1 MSRFFKEPK
10 KPDPA
15 LAALTSVLPR
25 LAPKGT
31 PRAPGDPMT
40 VPGRI
45 AHEQNKALEAQ
56 IADLRAEREA
66 GMVLLR
72 LDPKQIA
79 RTEFANRHDLSL
91 SDRDASFQ
99 QLKTSIREH
108 GQDTPVRVRPSA
120 AGSALPYELVEGHRR
135 HAACLALDTELDG
148 GFLILARLDAA
159 ATDTRD
165 LVLKMYR
172 ENAER
177 EDLSPYEY
185 GRMFQSWLSAKVF
198 TNQSDLAR
206 TVGLAQP
213 TVSAYMAIANY
224 PEALIHAFGDPR
236 QIAMRWWQP
245 LTHAL
250 KEDRNRV
257 LSLAGEIAALRPQLP
272 AEEVFKRLSAPKA
285 PGKKPSSASHE
296 ESVKIKGKVAFR
308 IARRDGRVAIKFARS
323 IDQSA
328 VKELAEKLKD
338 VAEEFLKGR
347 TP

>member
-1 MSRFFKEPK
+1 MAKLDDIRRAVEQRQHAPAQ
-10 KPDPA
+10 PDPVA
-15 LAALTSVLPR
+15 PPR
-25 LAPKGT
+25 ERP
-31 PRAPGDPMT
+31 PGSRPY
-40 VPGRI
+40 V
-45 AHEQNKALEAQ
+45 AQ
-56 IADLRAEREA
+56 MGDVIKDGLLGENQRLKAEREG

-79 RTEFANRHDLSL
+79 VTEFANRHDLSL
-91 SDRDASFQ
+91 SSDDPAFK
-99 QLKTSIREH
+99 QLKASISQH
-108 GQDTPVRVRPSA
+108 GQDTPVRVRP
-120 AGSALPYELVEGHRR
+120 AGPGGALPYELVEGHRR
-135 HAACLALDTELDG
+135 HAACLELDSEREA
-148 GFLILARLDAA
+148 GFTILARLDSAA
-159 ATDTRD
+159 ADTRD

-177 EDLSPYEY
+177 ADLSPYEY
-185 GRMFQSWLSAKVF
+185 GRMFQSWLSGKVF
-198 TNQSDLAR
+198 ANQSELAR

-213 TVSAYMAIANY
+213 TVSAYVAIANY

-245 LTHAL
+245 LAHAL
-250 KEDRNRV
+250 KEDRTRV

-285 PGKKPSSASHE
+285 AARNSSSASHE

-308 IARRDGRVAIKFARS
+308 IARRDGRVAIKFAPS
-323 IDQSA
+323 IDRSA